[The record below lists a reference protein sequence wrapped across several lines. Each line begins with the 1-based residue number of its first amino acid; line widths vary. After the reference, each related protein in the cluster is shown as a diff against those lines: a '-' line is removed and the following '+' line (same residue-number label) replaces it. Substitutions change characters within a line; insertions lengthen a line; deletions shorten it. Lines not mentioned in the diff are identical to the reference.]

1 MTETTW
7 AGLRQLLADR
17 YHDLRERLTRRLGSA
32 ELASEALHEVY
43 LRLNRTDAPGQ
54 VSSPGAYLFK
64 AAYNVATDRRRSER
78 RHARHAVADADIL
91 LEVPDGRPGP
101 DGIVESRI
109 ELTALARALMALP
122 PRQRAILI
130 AARYQQLPRAEIARR
145 FGISRRTVQ
154 FELQR
159 ALEACREHLDGPQGG
174 PQGDPGEKL

>member
-1 MTETTW
+1 MTETSW
-7 AGLRQLLADR
+7 AGLRQLLVDR

-43 LRLNRTDAPGQ
+43 LRLDRTDAPGT
-54 VSSPGAYLFK
+54 VASPGAYLFK
-64 AAYNVATDRRRSER
+64 AAYNVASDRRRSER
-78 RHARHAVADADIL
+78 RHARRAVADADIML
-91 LEVPDGRPGP
+91 DIPDRRPGP
-101 DGIVESRI
+101 DGIVEARV
-109 ELTALARALMALP
+109 ELAALARALMALP

-159 ALEACREHLDGPQGG
+159 ALEACRDHLEAAGG
-174 PQGDPGEKL
+174 DLDDKS

>member
-1 MTETTW
+1 MTDTSW
-7 AGLRQLLADR
+7 AALRQLLVER

-43 LRLNRTDAPGQ
+43 LRLNRSDAPGA
-54 VSSPGAYLFK
+54 VASPGAYLFK

-78 RHARHAVADADIL
+78 RRARRTVEDADVIL
-91 LEVPDGRPGP
+91 DIPDGGAGP
-101 DGIVESRI
+101 DGIVEARV
-109 ELTALARALMALP
+109 ELAELARALMALP

-159 ALEACREHLDGPQGG
+159 ALEACRDHLDATGG
-174 PQGDPGEKL
+174 DRDDKS